1 MNVTVNY
8 LGQFKQVTGKDRE
21 ERTCAAGTALAEL
34 LAQTASGYD
43 EKLAKCLFEQGN
55 VLRESLVVLINGS
68 VIAKES
74 PPELNDGDEITLL
87 NPVGGG

>member
-1 MNVTVNY
+1 MNVTINY
-8 LGQFKQVTGKDRE
+8 LGQFKQITGRDLE
-21 ERTCAAGTALAEL
+21 EKTCADETGLAEL
-34 LAQTASGYD
+34 LTDIASGYD

-55 VLRESLVVLINGS
+55 ELRESLVVLINGS